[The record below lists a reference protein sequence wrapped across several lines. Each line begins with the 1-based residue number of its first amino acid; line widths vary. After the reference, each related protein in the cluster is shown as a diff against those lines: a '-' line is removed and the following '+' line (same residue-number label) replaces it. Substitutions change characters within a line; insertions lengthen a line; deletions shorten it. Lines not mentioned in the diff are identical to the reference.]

1 MIDSPVK
8 SHPQSQ
14 DKGTGLPPVV
24 CLGIPRWEGS
34 NYLSSTVQ
42 LMAELA
48 GSERVMYVDYPY
60 TYKDMLAAVQ
70 QKDKGVPLAELRARK
85 PRLQKRQLAS
95 GAEVQLLRLPPFM
108 PANFISNHTIYDQL
122 MQWNARRAKRAI
134 KEALAT
140 LGWENP
146 IVINA
151 FNPALGNMLVGQ
163 LDEAALVYYCYDEIS
178 AAPWMARHG
187 ARHEAAFLAA
197 ADLTLV
203 SSQGLYEHKKDQA
216 QSIALVKNGVDLN
229 LFKATGT
236 RPADLGDDPII
247 GYIGSVDDRLD
258 YDLIKSVALAY
269 PATELVF
276 VGRIM
281 PSEGLKKIQDC
292 SNVQLLGPRPIEQL
306 GDYIAAFAVG
316 LIPFVKNDLTA
327 GIYPLKVN
335 EYLALGVPVVSTN
348 FADLS
353 DFATQVAVAQ
363 HTAAFIQHLQAYLN
377 HQRTAE
383 EMKNRKAFAAQNSW
397 SGRAAVIRELLHK
410 VVTK

>member
-1 MIDSPVK
+1 MTDSLTQQQVPTK
-8 SHPQSQ
+8 
-14 DKGTGLPPVV
+14 DKTMSLPPIV

-48 GSERVMYVDYPY
+48 THERVLYVDYPY

-70 QKDKGVPLAELRARK
+70 QKDQGVPLAALRGQE

-108 PANFISNHTIYDQL
+108 PANFISNPKVYDRL
-122 MQWNARRAKRAI
+122 MQWNARRAQRAI
-134 KEALAT
+134 QTALKE
-140 LGWENP
+140 LGWKKP

-151 FNPALGNMLVGQ
+151 FNPALGNQLTGQ

-203 SSQGLYEHKKDQA
+203 SSQGLYDHKKDQA
-216 QSIALVKNGVDLN
+216 KAIALVKNGVDLN
-229 LFKATGT
+229 LFKASGNK
-236 RPADLGDDPII
+236 PADLGNDPII

-258 YDLIKSVALAY
+258 YDLIKSIALAY
-269 PATELVF
+269 PGTEIVF

-281 PSEGLKKIQDC
+281 PSESLKKIENC
-292 SNVQLLGPRPIEQL
+292 PNVRLLGPRPIEQL

-327 GIYPLKVN
+327 GIYPLKIN
-335 EYLALGVPVVSTN
+335 EYLALGVPVVSTD

-353 DFATQVAVAQ
+353 DFAAHAAVAQ
-363 HTAAFIQHLQAYLN
+363 HTADFIQQLKEHLD
-377 HQRTAE
+377 HQCTTDE
-383 EMKNRKAFAAQNSW
+383 IENRKAFAAQNSW
-397 SGRAAVIRELLHK
+397 SGRAAVIRKLLYELVK
-410 VVTK
+410 